1 MMTFDD
7 PDARWS
13 LNEASDR
20 HAHASAPGRRLAA
33 GQGEVRVLG
42 RTSSATAQDP
52 SFIPPDHTQSARRS
66 LNNLQ
71 GFGRSRCLTAS
82 RGAAGATPAAA
93 VSGRD
98 DEFVRPPARA
108 RAPMHRPTR
117 PAPENPAAGRSRGA
131 GRLGMSAVCPS
142 WGRDGRGVNISTLP
156 AAARTG

>member
-42 RTSSATAQDP
+42 RTSSATAQNP
-52 SFIPPDHTQSARRS
+52 SSIPPYHTPSARRS
-66 LNNLQ
+66 LNNLT

-82 RGAAGATPAAA
+82 RGAPGAAPAAA
-93 VSGRD
+93 VGGRD

-108 RAPMHRPTR
+108 RASMHRPTG
-117 PAPENPAAGRSRGA
+117 PAPENPAVGRSRGSVC
-131 GRLGMSAVCPS
+131 LSMSEVTV
-142 WGRDGRGVNISTLP
+142 R
-156 AAARTG
+156 